1 MYEYYYGFKE
11 KPFQINPDP
20 NFLYLSPNHDHALKY
35 LEYGI
40 ERNIGII
47 LLTGE
52 VGSGKTT
59 LIHYLRRQVG
69 QNLELAFLSNTNLSA
84 DQLLSY
90 ILIELNIEPETTG
103 KAHKLNLFKN
113 YLRSLNNEGR
123 RIILVIDEAQNL
135 PKDALEE
142 VRMLSNFQADDSMPL
157 QIFLI
162 GQPELRT
169 ILKSPGMHQIR
180 QRIAVNYHLN
190 GLSREETQNY
200 IEYRLKKAGG
210 NRNPFTP
217 DAIDLIFQSAAGIPR
232 SINILC
238 DSALLYGF
246 AEEVETVDA
255 DIVESVIGDLNLQ
268 TFIQKEPRVEQNRSG
283 EPPAATIPRAS
294 KTAPE
299 TQKESKPDDLLKKVL
314 LVIKKQLDKIDI
326 KIDILRDDVL
336 KKVNGSLVV
345 EKKRYEDLLAEHA
358 KIKEEGGKVKKS
370 GIRFRVK
377 GARLGSWRRTGN
389 LTINKQFTTGNGQLA
404 LLLVVSGML

>member
-90 ILIELNIEPETTG
+90 ILIELNIEPETKG
-103 KAHKLNLFKN
+103 KAHNLNLFKN
-113 YLRSLNNEGR
+113 YLKSLNNEGR

-217 DAIDLIFQSAAGIPR
+217 EAIDLIFQSAAGIPR

-246 AEEVETVDA
+246 AEEVEIVDA
-255 DIVESVIGDLNLQ
+255 DIINSVLGDLNLQ
-268 TFIQKEPRVEQNRSG
+268 TFIQKEPRVEQNRSR
-283 EPPAATIPRAS
+283 EPTAVAIPRAS
-294 KTAPE
+294 KTAAEPR
-299 TQKESKPDDLLKKVL
+299 KESKPDDLLKKVL

-345 EKKRYEDLLAEHA
+345 EKKRYEDLLVEHA
-358 KIKEEGGKVKKS
+358 KIKEELE
-370 GIRFRVK
+370 
-377 GARLGSWRRTGN
+377 RL
-389 LTINKQFTTGNGQLA
+389 KA
-404 LLLVVSGML
+404 E

>member
-103 KAHKLNLFKN
+103 KAHNLNLFKN
-113 YLRSLNNEGR
+113 YLRSLDNEGR
-123 RIILVIDEAQNL
+123 RMILVIDEAQNL

-162 GQPELRT
+162 GQPELRA

-210 NRNPFTP
+210 NQNPFTP
-217 DAIDLIFQSAAGIPR
+217 AAIDLIFQSAAGIPR

-246 AEEVETVDA
+246 AEEVQIVDA
-255 DIVESVIGDLNLQ
+255 DIVNSVLSDLNLQ
-268 TFIQKEPRVEQNRSG
+268 TFIQKEPRVEPTRSA
-283 EPPAATIPRAS
+283 EPPTATIPQAS
-294 KTAPE
+294 KTAAE
-299 TQKESKPDDLLKKVL
+299 TRKESKPDDLLKKVL

-345 EKKRYEDLLAEHA
+345 ERKRYEDLLVEHSKIQTELETLRAVAEEIKA
-358 KIKEEGGKVKKS
+358 KEGTENRADAAKDVREGGKP
-370 GIRFRVK
+370 
-377 GARLGSWRRTGN
+377 GSDG
-389 LTINKQFTTGNGQLA
+389 KQYKLEN
-404 LLLVVSGML
+404 

>member
-59 LIHYLRRQVG
+59 LIQYLRRQIG
-69 QNLELAFLSNTNLSA
+69 PNLELAVLSNTNLSA

-90 ILIELNIEPETTG
+90 ILIELGIESESTG
-103 KAHKLNLFKN
+103 KAHNLNLFKN
-113 YLRSLNNEGR
+113 HLKSLDSEGR

-190 GLSREETQNY
+190 GLNREETQNY
-200 IEYRLKKAGG
+200 IEYRLKKAGA
-210 NRNPFTP
+210 NQNPFT
-217 DAIDLIFQSAAGIPR
+217 AEAVDLIFQSATGIPR

-246 AEEVETVDA
+246 AEEVPIVDA
-255 DIVESVIGDLNLQ
+255 EIVNSVLNDLNLQ
-268 TFIQKEPRVEQNRSG
+268 TFIQKEPRVDPNRS
-283 EPPAATIPRAS
+283 EKPPAAATPRAS
-294 KTAPE
+294 QAILE
-299 TQKESKPDDLLKKVL
+299 TQTQSRPDDDLLKKVL

-336 KKVNGSLVV
+336 KKVNGSLIV
-345 EKKRYEDLLAEHA
+345 EKKRYEDLLVEHA
-358 KIKEEGGKVKKS
+358 KIQVELDRLKAAVETGGLRGEAQEGKEVLEQ
-370 GIRFRVK
+370 GIEAAHGER
-377 GARLGSWRRTGN
+377 AN
-389 LTINKQFTTGNGQLA
+389 
-404 LLLVVSGML
+404 

>member
-1 MYEYYYGFKE
+1 MYEYYYGFTE

-59 LIHYLRRQVG
+59 LIQYLRQQVG
-69 QNLELAFLSNTNLSA
+69 QNLELVVLSNTNLSA

-90 ILIELNIEPETTG
+90 ILIELGIEPQTTG
-103 KAHKLNLFKN
+103 KAHNLNLFKN
-113 YLRSLNNEGR
+113 YLKSLDNQGR

-142 VRMLSNFQADDSMPL
+142 VRMLSNFQADDGMPL

-180 QRIAVNYHLN
+180 QRIAVNYHLK
-190 GLSREETQNY
+190 GLSREESQNY
-200 IEYRLKKAGG
+200 IEYRLKKAGAS
-210 NRNPFTP
+210 RNPFTSE
-217 DAIDLIFQSAAGIPR
+217 AVDLIFQSTMGIPR

-238 DSALLYGF
+238 DSSLLYSF
-246 AEEVETVDA
+246 AEEMETVDA
-255 DIVESVIGDLNLQ
+255 ALINSVLSDLNLQ
-268 TFIQKEPRVEQNRSG
+268 TFVQKDAQVDRQRFGDSPAPAVRQG
-283 EPPAATIPRAS
+283 EKSFKGRT
-294 KTAPE
+294 
-299 TQKESKPDDLLKKVL
+299 KESKPDDLLKKVL

-326 KIDILRDDVL
+326 KIDILRDDVS
-336 KKVNGSLVV
+336 KKVNDSLIV
-345 EKKRYEDLLAEHA
+345 EKKRYEDLLVEHA
-358 KIKEEGGKVKKS
+358 KIKEELE
-370 GIRFRVK
+370 
-377 GARLGSWRRTGN
+377 RLKPG
-389 LTINKQFTTGNGQLA
+389 
-404 LLLVVSGML
+404 

>member
-90 ILIELNIEPETTG
+90 ILIELNIEPETKG
-103 KAHKLNLFKN
+103 KAHNLNLFKN
-113 YLRSLNNEGR
+113 YLRSLNKEGR

-217 DAIDLIFQSAAGIPR
+217 EAIDLIFQSAAGIPR

-246 AEEVETVDA
+246 AEEVEIVDA
-255 DIVESVIGDLNLQ
+255 DIVNSVLGDLNLQ

-283 EPPAATIPRAS
+283 EPPAATTPQAS
-294 KTAPE
+294 KTAAE
-299 TQKESKPDDLLKKVL
+299 TRKESKPDDLLKKVL

-345 EKKRYEDLLAEHA
+345 EKKRYEDLLVEHA
-358 KIKEEGGKVKKS
+358 KIKEELE
-370 GIRFRVK
+370 
-377 GARLGSWRRTGN
+377 RL
-389 LTINKQFTTGNGQLA
+389 KA
-404 LLLVVSGML
+404 E

>member
-90 ILIELNIEPETTG
+90 ILIELNIEPEAKG
-103 KAHKLNLFKN
+103 KAHSLNLFKN
-113 YLRSLNNEGR
+113 YLRLLNNEGR

-157 QIFLI
+157 QIFLV

-190 GLSREETQNY
+190 SLSRKETQNY

-210 NRNPFTP
+210 KQNPFTP
-217 DAIDLIFQSAAGIPR
+217 EAIDLIFQSAAGIPR
-232 SINILC
+232 TINILC

-246 AEEVETVDA
+246 AEEVEIVDA
-255 DIVESVIGDLNLQ
+255 DIINSVLGDLNLQ
-268 TFIQKEPRVEQNRSG
+268 PFIQKEPRVAQNRSS
-283 EPPAATIPRAS
+283 EPPAAAIPHAS
-294 KTAPE
+294 KTASE
-299 TQKESKPDDLLKKVL
+299 IRKEPKPGELLKKVL

-336 KKVNGSLVV
+336 KKVNGSLAA
-345 EKKRYEDLLAEHA
+345 EKKRYEDLLVEHA
-358 KIKEEGGKVKKS
+358 KVKEELE
-370 GIRFRVK
+370 
-377 GARLGSWRRTGN
+377 RLKAG
-389 LTINKQFTTGNGQLA
+389 
-404 LLLVVSGML
+404 

>member
-90 ILIELNIEPETTG
+90 ILIELNIEPEVTG
-103 KAHKLNLFKN
+103 KAHNLSLFKN
-113 YLRSLNNEGR
+113 YLISLNNDDR

-157 QIFLI
+157 QIFLV

-210 NRNPFTP
+210 NQNPFTSE
-217 DAIDLIFQSAAGIPR
+217 AIDLIFKSAAGIPR
-232 SINILC
+232 SINIMC

-246 AEEVETVDA
+246 AEEVDIVDA
-255 DIVESVIGDLNLQ
+255 DIVNSVLGDLNLQ

-283 EPPAATIPRAS
+283 EPPAAAIPRAS
-294 KTAPE
+294 KTAAE
-299 TQKESKPDDLLKKVL
+299 TRKESKPDDLLKKVL

-336 KKVNGSLVV
+336 KKVNGSLTV
-345 EKKRYEDLLAEHA
+345 EKKRYEDLLIEHA
-358 KIKEEGGKVKKS
+358 KIKEELE
-370 GIRFRVK
+370 
-377 GARLGSWRRTGN
+377 RLKAG
-389 LTINKQFTTGNGQLA
+389 
-404 LLLVVSGML
+404 

>member
-103 KAHKLNLFKN
+103 KAHNLNLFKN

-200 IEYRLKKAGG
+200 IEYRLKKAGAD
-210 NRNPFTP
+210 RNPFTP
-217 DAIDLIFQSAAGIPR
+217 EAIDLIFQSAAGIPR
-232 SINILC
+232 TINILC

-246 AEEVETVDA
+246 AEEVEIVDA
-255 DIVESVIGDLNLQ
+255 DIVNSVLSDLNLQ
-268 TFIQKEPRVEQNRSG
+268 TFIQKEPRVEQTRAG
-283 EPPAATIPRAS
+283 EPPTAAIPRAS
-294 KTAPE
+294 KAAAE
-299 TQKESKPDDLLKKVL
+299 THKESKPDDLLKKVL

-336 KKVNGSLVV
+336 KKVNGSLTV
-345 EKKRYEDLLAEHA
+345 EKKRYEDLLVEHG
-358 KIKEEGGKVKKS
+358 KIKDELE
-370 GIRFRVK
+370 
-377 GARLGSWRRTGN
+377 RLKAG
-389 LTINKQFTTGNGQLA
+389 
-404 LLLVVSGML
+404 